1 MIRVGLTGN
10 IGSGKST
17 VAHIFSIMG
26 VPVFYADVEAN
37 NISSLKETQR
47 EIVKEFGEKI
57 VDDSG
62 EIDRKKLGDLVFSDP
77 KKLHLIN
84 QIIHPKVAD
93 AWTKF
98 CAENITSSYVI
109 CEAAILFESG
119 FNSFTDTN
127 ITVCANEPLRIKR
140 VSKRDGL
147 SSIEIIKRIKN
158 QWSETKKCELSD
170 YIIDNNEKEL
180 LIPQILKINKD
191 INTT

>member
-1 MIRVGLTGN
+1 MMRVGLTGN

-26 VPVFYADVEAN
+26 VPIFYADVEAN
-37 NISSLKETQR
+37 IISSLKETQR

-62 EIDRKKLGDLVFSDP
+62 ELDRKKLGDLVFSNP
-77 KKLHLIN
+77 KKLHLLN

-93 AWTKF
+93 SWKKF
-98 CAENITSSYVI
+98 CAKNKTSSYLI

-119 FNSFTDTN
+119 FNNFTDTN

-147 SSIEIIKRIKN
+147 SSIEIVKRIKN

-180 LIPQILKINKD
+180 LIPQILKIDKS
-191 INTT
+191 INRT